1 MFCDGLTLMA
11 GKWVVDVVLV
21 GVVNTNLYVASL
33 GWTCDKFSV
42 VGCQCRVGQILVAW
56 DTNNVVSSTSWWV

>member
-1 MFCDGLTLMA
+1 MA

-21 GVVNTNLYVASL
+21 GVANTNLYVASL
-33 GWTCDKFSV
+33 GWAYDKFSV
-42 VGCQCRVGQILVAW
+42 VCCQCRVGQILVTW